1 MWDARICACCTVL
14 FFVFFLVFGLFSCT
28 AFYRLWWIKM
38 TISTIHIIRRGLL
51 LHTSWSIWVFISHGL
66 ESFFESPLCVNM
78 FLRKHKWLSLSQYA
92 FDTLCSVT
100 RCVSLF
106 PLFFFKFLVFEAAF
120 YANKDV
126 YIEVVMWRRCRD
138 SATVM
143 SRMLVVER
151 PSCHHPALSRLIYPR
166 TTDTFPSL
174 PTSAYPVTDPNPS
187 LTIFTELL

>member
-51 LHTSWSIWVFISHGL
+51 LHTSWSIWVVISHGL

-100 RCVSLF
+100 RCMSLF
-106 PLFFFKFLVFEAAF
+106 PLFFLNFLFLKLHFMRIEM
-120 YANKDV
+120 YILRWWCGGDV
-126 YIEVVMWRRCRD
+126 E
-138 SATVM
+138 TVM
-143 SRMLVVER
+143 SRTLVVER
-151 PSCHHPALSRLIYPR
+151 PSCHHPASSRLIYPR
-166 TTDTFPSL
+166 TTDTIPSL

-187 LTIFTELL
+187 LTIYTELL